1 MSNKDFEQQD
11 KEFGNSTNNV
21 AEEKP
26 NIQQKEKEAKKFGEN
41 VDKQEKSTV
50 NFGEFQSY
58 SIPIKEEG
66 ASQSDPE
73 NLKKGD
79 SKKKTKK
86 SNDYV

>member
-26 NIQQKEKEAKKFGEN
+26 NVQQKEKEAKKFGEN

-50 NFGEFQSY
+50 NFGEF
-58 SIPIKEEG
+58 
-66 ASQSDPE
+66 
-73 NLKKGD
+73 
-79 SKKKTKK
+79 
-86 SNDYV
+86 